1 MTASS
6 QSSSLNNF
14 ETPKSEVTSET
25 ENLSHTSYHASFNA
39 YPLECSSNLLNP
51 TNEVIYMPLNPTNV
65 PLSLQP
71 ASVSSETQNELPQS
85 YSRPIC
91 HGFIFPNSDGIND
104 NFGHASIPDVQDNSE
119 NVFHSVQNQ
128 VLGQNLSDLDYNA
141 QRHLQLL
148 LLQKLIELQLAQYYN
163 TLKSTIPLQSQSNIQ
178 SRNQEPLPCNVQN
191 FGLNERPNQNWAV
204 NSEQSDMSTF
214 LVPVEAKFEGESGLS
229 LHITPRDDSSNTSQK
244 GSVTVE
250 CPGQPIVLYPYTVQH
265 DGTQEETSP
274 VSQSNTD
281 SNASGPTAQAL
292 TIKDIHQCVRRGSF
306 EFTPESSN
314 DIVESIR
321 GRTRPGFVLLSVR
334 HEKIKAGISPNS
346 ESGLKKIHSSPNLGT
361 ANSETK
367 TGSFSVMKKSRKR
380 MKYAKSETELKRRS
394 MRHSP
399 KSFLESRESN
409 GAAQSPVELTED
421 ELKALSSQSRFRVT
435 RFADKKQAWIAPSKA
450 SCLSV
455 HDLWTTKLPEYVLK
469 CAEHL
474 KNSGSEGFIQEEKN
488 NNLPYSLEAIINGR
502 CIACQNQPP
511 NTWNPYMNLKATYQS
526 VNLSTI

>member
-71 ASVSSETQNELPQS
+71 ASVSSETQHELPQS

-91 HGFIFPNSDGIND
+91 HGFIFPNSLDGIND
-104 NFGHASIPDVQDNSE
+104 DSLGHASIPDVQDNSE
-119 NVFHSVQNQ
+119 NVFHSIQNQ

-141 QRHLQLL
+141 QRQLQLL
-148 LLQKLIELQLAQYYN
+148 LLQKLIELQLAQYYD

-178 SRNQEPLPCNVQN
+178 SQNQEPLPCNVQN
-191 FGLNERPNQNWAV
+191 FGLNEHPNQNWAV
-204 NSEQSDMSTF
+204 NSEHSDMSTF

-265 DGTQEETSP
+265 DGPQEETSP
-274 VSQSNTD
+274 VSQSIND
-281 SNASGPTAQAL
+281 SYASGPTAQAL
-292 TIKDIHQCVRRGSF
+292 TIKDIHQCIRKGSF

-334 HEKIKAGISPNS
+334 HEKIKARNLISPSS
-346 ESGLKKIHSSPNLGT
+346 ESGLKKIRSSPNLGT

-367 TGSFSVMKKSRKR
+367 TGSFGAMKKSRKR

-394 MRHSP
+394 MRLSP
-399 KSFLESRESN
+399 KSLLESAESN

-450 SCLSV
+450 SCLAV

-474 KNSGSEGFIQEEKN
+474 KNPGSEGFIQEEKN
-488 NNLPYSLEAIINGR
+488 NTIPYSLEAIINGR
-502 CIACQNQPP
+502 CIACQNQSP
-511 NTWNPYMNLKATYQS
+511 NTWNPCMNLKVT
-526 VNLSTI
+526 